1 MLKQYNL
8 GLEEE
13 LRLPRSLSEEGKLI
27 WLHNRLREVLEKN
40 SASEVKAENLRKYTE
55 SLEEAIDYILGTKDY
70 RKLTN
75 EARRIIMFLL
85 SLRRAWDQPK
95 LVHEKRIKGVFEFL
109 NADLLPKF
117 RKGIILGFIRGNFDG
132 KPVQD
137 WEIEM
142 LMDEEYNDI
151 EKMYRVGRSHKEI
164 LRLKRMLRRRGYMKQ
179 YGKQYYQNHKDKFK
193 HFQTHTGKHTRA

>member
-1 MLKQYNL
+1 MKLKQYNL

-27 WLHNRLREVLEKN
+27 WLHNRLREVLERN

-55 SLEEAIDYILGTKDY
+55 SLEEAVDYILGTKDY

-95 LVHEKRIKGVFEFL
+95 LVHEKKIKGVFEFL
-109 NADLLPKF
+109 NVDLLPKF

-132 KPVQD
+132 KPIQD
-137 WEIEM
+137 WEVEM

-164 LRLKRMLRRRGYMKQ
+164 LRLKRMLKRRECN
-179 YGKQYYQNHKDKFK
+179 KQYYQNNKDKFK
-193 HFQTHTGKHTRA
+193 HFKI

>member
-1 MLKQYNL
+1 MKLKQYNL

-27 WLHNRLREVLEKN
+27 WLHNRLREVLERN

-55 SLEEAIDYILGTKDY
+55 SLEEAVDYILGTKDY

-95 LVHEKRIKGVFEFL
+95 LVHEKKIKGVFEFL

-132 KPVQD
+132 KPIQD
-137 WEIEM
+137 WEVEM

-164 LRLKRMLRRRGYMKQ
+164 LRLKRMLKRRECN
-179 YGKQYYQNHKDKFK
+179 KQYYQNNKDKFK
-193 HFQTHTGKHTRA
+193 HFKI

>member
-1 MLKQYNL
+1 MSKIYG
-8 GLEEE
+8 GLDEE
-13 LRLPRSLSEEGKLI
+13 LRLPRSLSEKGKLI
-27 WLHNRLREVLEKN
+27 WLHNKLREVLEKN
-40 SASEVKAENLRKYTE
+40 SASEVKAETLRKYTE

-95 LVHEKRIKGVFEFL
+95 LVHEKKIKRVFEFL

-137 WEIEM
+137 WEIEI
-142 LMDEEYNDI
+142 LMDEEYNDV

-193 HFQTHTGKHTRA
+193 HFKI

>member
-1 MLKQYNL
+1 MKLKQYNL

-55 SLEEAIDYILGTKDY
+55 SLEEAVDYILGTKDY

-132 KPVQD
+132 KPIQD
-137 WEIEM
+137 WEVEM

-164 LRLKRMLRRRGYMKQ
+164 IRLKRMLKRRECN
-179 YGKQYYQNHKDKFK
+179 KQYYQNNKDKFK
-193 HFQTHTGKHTRA
+193 HFKI